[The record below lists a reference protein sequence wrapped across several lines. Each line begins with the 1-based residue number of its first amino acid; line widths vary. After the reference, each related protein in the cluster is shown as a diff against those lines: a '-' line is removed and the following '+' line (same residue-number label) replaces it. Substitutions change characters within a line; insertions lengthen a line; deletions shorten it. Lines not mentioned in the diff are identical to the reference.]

1 MQVTNKEETKEKK
14 KKTLNYTNILFLT
27 FYFIFI
33 PPITTAQ
40 FIIPD
45 KRNFSFLTICQ
56 EKLMGTCL
64 SLL

>member
-1 MQVTNKEETKEKK
+1 MQITNEEQKEEEKK
-14 KKTLNYTNILFLT
+14 LNYTNILFFLT